1 MVGRG
6 AAVVIAGEV
15 WEARLVVVR
24 VSAAPGP
31 PMAPRRCLG
40 WWRSSWG
47 GYLLLIRQCSVGKK
61 GARVMLKTLRHA
73 ISVIAVYTKLL
84 CSRKAMPKFCITIGR
99 EKVIQS
105 ITL

>member
-15 WEARLVVVR
+15 MAGAASQVLRCPRPTDGPTEVFGVVEELM
-24 VSAAPGP
+24 G
-31 PMAPRRCLG
+31 
-40 WWRSSWG
+40 G
-47 GYLLLIRQCSVGKK
+47 GYLLLIKQCGVEKK

-84 CSRKAMPKFCITIGR
+84 CS
-99 EKVIQS
+99 
-105 ITL
+105 

>member
-15 WEARLVVVR
+15 WEARLVR
-24 VSAAPGP
+24 VSAAPDP

-47 GYLLLIRQCSVGKK
+47 GYLLLIRQCGVGKK

>member
-1 MVGRG
+1 MGG
-6 AAVVIAGEV
+6 AASEGLRYPRPTDGSTEVFGVVEELMGG
-15 WEARLVVVR
+15 L
-24 VSAAPGP
+24 SP
-31 PMAPRRCLG
+31 PHKAMWC
-40 WWRSSWG
+40 
-47 GYLLLIRQCSVGKK
+47 GKK
-61 GARVMLKTLRHA
+61 GARVMFKTLRHA